1 MLTTDASS
9 QGASTQSGV
18 GMTVCPDSENR
29 STELLI
35 SLFPYFLPPIRG
47 GLRAW
52 DVWAEST
59 GAGWLRYRN
68 SQLATHKSPT
78 DHRVPHIFLINPT
91 QRVSRIRQGPRFCP
105 LALTRNRTRARLHFV
120 QLLHLSTDLLTRCFH
135 GSWGIHVPPTPTPP
149 TQPNPTPN
157 THSLSDQHKMP
168 IHRGA
173 NASRVFRG
181 EIIRLFLCQNPFPC

>member
-1 MLTTDASS
+1 MSTTDASS

-52 DVWAEST
+52 HVWAEST
-59 GAGWLRYRN
+59 GAGWLRYRS
-68 SQLATHKSPT
+68 SQLATHRPQGPSHPS
-78 DHRVPHIFLINPT
+78 HIFLINPT

-105 LALTRNRTRARLHFV
+105 LALALALARNRTRARLHFV
-120 QLLHLSTDLLTRCFH
+120 QLLHLSTDLITDPLFPRKLGHPCAAH
-135 GSWGIHVPPTPTPP
+135 TPP
-149 TQPNPTPN
+149 AQLNSTQPPQPNPT
-157 THSLSDQHKMP
+157 Q
-168 IHRGA
+168 IHT
-173 NASRVFRG
+173 F
-181 EIIRLFLCQNPFPC
+181 IIRPTQNANPPPWG